1 MERVSKIRHEYIEG
15 TIYAMAGGSRSHNKI
30 AMNTGFA
37 LHQHVKGT
45 AGDVYM
51 SDVKLKIAHCRSRV
65 GKLLYRLPTRNCR
78 NGGQAK
84 RRLPTLRNRNSRIK
98 HVI

>member
-1 MERVSKIRHEYIEG
+1 
-15 TIYAMAGGSRSHNKI
+15 
-30 AMNTGFA
+30 
-37 LHQHVKGT
+37 
-45 AGDVYM
+45 M

>member
-1 MERVSKIRHEYIEG
+1 MLAKQVKPLLSEDDYLEMERVSKIRHEYVEG

-45 AGDVYM
+45 ACDVYM

-65 GKLLYRLPTRNCR
+65 GKLLYRLPT
-78 NGGQAK
+78 
-84 RRLPTLRNRNSRIK
+84 L
-98 HVI
+98 

>member
-1 MERVSKIRHEYIEG
+1 
-15 TIYAMAGGSRSHNKI
+15 
-30 AMNTGFA
+30 MNTGFA

-65 GKLLYRLPTRNCR
+65 GWANFSIVYPRGTVETVGKQKDACPSYETGILVLN
-78 NGGQAK
+78 
-84 RRLPTLRNRNSRIK
+84 TLSKNPKSAR
-98 HVI
+98 